1 MNKEEKIVNLIA
13 PAIVEE
19 RVDVWNKVIS
29 LLEDIKNNTGK

>member
-19 RVDVWNKVIS
+19 RVDVWAKVIS